1 MFGSRNYCCGNFYLV
16 STVTDNTVIVSGS
29 KKKTTVKVADEK
41 TIVIS
46 GSVQKTTVKVADVGN
61 SGPTGPTGATGPTGP
76 TGPQGASVFAAAGT
90 YIHTQSSASATWTV
104 VHNLGYFPGGVSVV
118 DSAGS
123 KVYGDVTHTSVNQLV
138 INFTA
143 GFGGKVYIS

>member
-1 MFGSRNYCCGNFYLV
+1 MTNK
-16 STVTDNTVIVSGS
+16 TVVVSGS
-29 KKKTTVKVADEK
+29 KKKTTVKVAD
-41 TIVIS
+41 
-46 GSVQKTTVKVADVGN
+46 VGN
-61 SGPTGPTGATGPTGP
+61 AGPIGPTGATGPTGP
-76 TGPQGASVFAAAGT
+76 QGVGGGT
-90 YIHTQSSASATWTV
+90 YVHTQSSASATWTV
-104 VHNLGYFPGGVSVV
+104 AHNLGYFPGGVSVV

>member
-1 MFGSRNYCCGNFYLV
+1 MADTS
-16 STVTDNTVIVSGS
+16 TVIVEGVN
-29 KKKTTVKVADEK
+29 TTK
-41 TIVIS
+41 IVVTGTENI
-46 GSVQKTTVKVADVGN
+46 TTAAVGII
-61 SGPTGPTGATGPTGP
+61 GPSGPTGATGPTGP
-76 TGPQGASVFAAAGT
+76 SGPQGVGGGT
-90 YIHTQSSASATWTV
+90 YVHTQSSASATWTV

-143 GFGGKVYIS
+143 GFGGKVYLS

>member
-1 MFGSRNYCCGNFYLV
+1 MAATTKIV
-16 STVTDNTVIVSGS
+16 VSGGT
-29 KKKTTVKVADEK
+29 KTKV
-41 TIVIS
+41 TSVGVI
-46 GSVQKTTVKVADVGN
+46 GPAGPAGPT
-61 SGPTGPTGATGPTGP
+61 GPTGPTGATGPAGTSG
-76 TGPQGASVFAAAGT
+76 AAAGT
-90 YIHTQSSASATWTV
+90 YVHTQSSASATWTV

-123 KVYGDVTHTSVNQLV
+123 KVYGDVTHTSTNQLV

>member
-1 MFGSRNYCCGNFYLV
+1 MA
-16 STVTDNTVIVSGS
+16 NTTKIIVSGTP
-29 KKKTTVKVADEK
+29 KTKVAAVG
-41 TIVIS
+41 VI
-46 GSVQKTTVKVADVGN
+46 
-61 SGPTGPTGATGPTGP
+61 GPAGPAGPAGPTGATGATGA
-76 TGPQGASVFAAAGT
+76 TGTGGGT
-90 YIHTQSSASATWTV
+90 YVHTQSSASATWTV

-123 KVYGDVTHTSVNQLV
+123 KVYGNVTHTSANQLV